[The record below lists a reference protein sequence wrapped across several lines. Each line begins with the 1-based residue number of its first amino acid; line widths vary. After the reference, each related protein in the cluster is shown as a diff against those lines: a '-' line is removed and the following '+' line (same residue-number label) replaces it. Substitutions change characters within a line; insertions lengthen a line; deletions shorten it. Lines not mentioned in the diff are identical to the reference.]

1 MRINIA
7 SKTITFRGYKEGY
20 LDRTWDEHECPLDTN
35 NLRIGEV
42 VEYDFGK
49 YSSNIYVIKILDI
62 YVKYNQLNVWT
73 EVLDIKN
80 KHDQKDFY
88 NAYNYK

>member
-20 LDRTWDEHECPLDTN
+20 LDRTWDENECPLDIN
-35 NLRIGEV
+35 KLRVGEV

-62 YVKYNQLNVWT
+62 YVKYNQLNIWT

-80 KHDQKDFY
+80 KHDKKDFY
-88 NAYNYK
+88 NAYNYN